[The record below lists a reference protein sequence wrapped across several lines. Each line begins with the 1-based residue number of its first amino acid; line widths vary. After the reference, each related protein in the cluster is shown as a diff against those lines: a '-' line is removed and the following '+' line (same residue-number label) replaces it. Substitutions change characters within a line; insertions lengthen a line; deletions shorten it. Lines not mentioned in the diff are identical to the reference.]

1 MKISQL
7 SRATGA
13 SPRSIRHYE
22 KKKLLTANRLEND
35 YREFDE
41 SAVERVKAIQ
51 IYLRLGLSTEE
62 IEQVLNCKD
71 DYPEYE
77 ADEYCDEMLA
87 VYEEKLNEINK
98 QMSTLATVQQRL
110 EKQIRQMKARGTA
123 TTAGVEPPGT
133 L

>member
-7 SRATGA
+7 SRATGV

-41 SAVERVKAIQ
+41 SAVDRVKTIQ
-51 IYLRLGLSTEE
+51 IYLRLGLGTEE

-71 DYPEYE
+71 TYPEY
-77 ADEYCDEMLA
+77 AVDEYCGEMLA

-98 QMSTLATVQQRL
+98 QMNALATVQLRL
-110 EKQIRQMKARGTA
+110 EKQIRQMKEKGIA
-123 TTAGVEPPGT
+123 TGGRC
-133 L
+133 